1 MCVSEVSEAKRN
13 KEVKSI
19 RDESVE
25 CIRMRERWSNHHK
38 HKWNNKLGH
47 KMNWWID
54 EFRKELKRKSRIYDT
69 LHYNKIQCNHTH
81 RHKYKNKNLRKHQYK
96 PTITNIYMPCGC
108 PVVIRPFILNSIY
121 IKSHTYTLYPPPLSL
136 SAAKFQTF
144 VSVCLSTPFFL
155 SFRIFDFN
163 SLFRRR
169 FRGMQIMKH
178 LTADRRISRRKFYN
192 LSTKL
197 CRFDGF
203 PSVEWFPM
211 CEKALTFLDTS
222 SVF

>member
-1 MCVSEVSEAKRN
+1 MILATE
-13 KEVKSI
+13 
-19 RDESVE
+19 
-25 CIRMRERWSNHHK
+25 
-38 HKWNNKLGH
+38 
-47 KMNWWID
+47 WID
-54 EFRKELKRKSRIYDT
+54 EIWVETKEKHALVQPYKGTKK
-69 LHYNKIQCNHTH
+69 LGNKQTQTH
-81 RHKYKNKNLRKHQYK
+81 IKYKSQNLKKHQYK

-108 PVVIRPFILNSIY
+108 LRVIRPFILNSIY

-192 LSTKL
+192 LSTKS